1 MVAIQPAL
9 KNSHFDT
16 EHAGIQDAVSMIK
29 EMCTVD
35 TDEFGTVLTAMV
47 TPFDDEGE
55 LDRDGIQGLVG
66 WLIRDG
72 WNDGI
77 VVNGTTGESFATT
90 DREKAEVIS
99 GAARVAKGRA
109 KIVAGVGAADT
120 RQSVALAE
128 MAAGLG
134 ADGLLVVAPYYC
146 RPTQKGLIQHF
157 RAVADA
163 TPLPVMLY
171 DIPKRT
177 GTAIEAETIVALAEH
192 PRIVAVKDAK
202 GDLISTSWVLKRT
215 ELAYYSGDDA
225 LNLPLLSVGASGF
238 VSVVGHVAANL
249 LRTLLDH
256 YRNGNVVEALAI
268 HRDLLSIYTGMFR
281 CPGSASAKAALRS
294 LGLPGGPVRS
304 PLVDLSAAEY
314 ELLLADLMAC
324 TAYAAQMARNQPTHL
339 PA

>member
-120 RQSVALAE
+120 RHSVALAE

>member
-1 MVAIQPAL
+1 
-9 KNSHFDT
+9 
-16 EHAGIQDAVSMIK
+16 MIK

-99 GAARVAKGRA
+99 GAARAAKGRA

-120 RQSVALAE
+120 RHSVALAE

-177 GTAIEAETIVALAEH
+177 GTAIEAETIVTLAEH

-324 TAYAAQMARNQPTHL
+324 TAYAAQMGRNQPTHL

>member
-120 RQSVALAE
+120 RHSVALAE

-225 LNLPLLSVGASGF
+225 LNLPLLSIGASGF

>member
-29 EMCTVD
+29 EMCIVD

-120 RQSVALAE
+120 RHSVALAE